1 MYFSIREKK
10 ILKLLL
16 DYPNGVT
23 IEELE
28 QVLQVSKRTIYR
40 EISSIEKT
48 IKALDVQII
57 KPRKAGYRL
66 VGEKAELEKLKEQ
79 LAKKQAAVFTD
90 NVQRQSALVCSLL
103 LSETEVTIESLAID
117 FLVSSATITS
127 DLQTIETSL
136 ADYAL
141 TLERLK
147 GRGILISGQEKAK
160 RQILGNLIYNGVS
173 EYDFFHFLDQLQ
185 PENLNQKSGNFFLAC
200 LSTRSLYLAK
210 QTLYR
215 LANEAFDQV
224 TDNQIQR
231 VLILLALSIDRIS
244 SQHLLETAS
253 RNEPNP
259 ESMQVASQIMVQVA
273 TEIKKPIGSQ
283 EVRFLARQLE
293 GINYKK
299 PQNIFFDD
307 FDVEL
312 SYQIKELIRL
322 VSEDTT
328 TDFRSDEQLFNDLLA
343 HMSAALKRNITPLKA
358 SNPLLVQ
365 IKEKY
370 QPLTNAVTKELARV
384 FPDHHFSMDE
394 LGYIVIHFATSLE
407 RNPTG
412 KTFSALV
419 LCSSGIGT
427 ARILESRLKKY
438 VPELKRIR
446 VAKISEMAH
455 LDFKPYDLILAT
467 VFLPGFK
474 LPYKVISPLLLEDEI
489 AEVRGQLQRLQ
500 PVQRRSA
507 VVIKEDSESFEEIY
521 EMMRV
526 ANNLLQSFELQSITA
541 KETIEQTL
549 DQVITALP
557 ETITDDPEFVTQK
570 VIERYLV
577 APIGIPN
584 SNFALFHSSNEK
596 VKQPYFAIYDL
607 DRTFLIPGMD
617 KKSIE
622 LSRIL
627 LLLAPDPLPQNQK
640 ELLGKISSSIIESDL
655 NTEIYKFGNQE
666 IIYQLLSSL
675 FVKEIREN

>member
-1 MYFSIREKK
+1 MYFSNREKK

-16 DYPNGVT
+16 DYPSGIT

-28 QVLQVSKRTIYR
+28 QVLHVSKRTIYR

-66 VGEKAELEKLKEQ
+66 IGEKSALAALKTQLE
-79 LAKKQAAVFTD
+79 KKQAAVFDTI
-90 NVQRQSALVCSLL
+90 QRQSALVCSLL
-103 LSETEVTIESLAID
+103 LSETEITIESLAID
-117 FLVSSATITS
+117 FLVSPATITT
-127 DLQTIETSL
+127 DLQVIETSV
-136 ADYAL
+136 ADYEL
-141 TLERLK
+141 TLIRLK
-147 GRGILISGQEKAK
+147 GRGIKITGKEKAK

-173 EYDFFHFLDQLQ
+173 EYDFFHFLDQLR
-185 PENLNQKSGNFFLAC
+185 PENLTQKSGNFFLDR
-200 LSTRSLYLAK
+200 LTTRSLYLAK
-210 QTLYR
+210 TTLYH
-215 LANEAFDQV
+215 LATDAFDKV

-231 VLILLALSIDRIS
+231 VIVLLALSIDRIT
-244 SQHLLETAS
+244 SQHGLEAS
-253 RNEPNP
+253 SSTEPKP
-259 ESMQVASQIMVQVA
+259 ESMQVASQIMIKVA
-273 TEIKKPIGSQ
+273 TELKTAINRQ
-283 EVRFLARQLE
+283 EVQFLARQLE

-299 PQNIFFDD
+299 PQNIFFAD

-322 VSEDTT
+322 VSEDTK

-370 QPLTNAVTKELARV
+370 QLLTNAVTKELTTV
-384 FPDHHFSMDE
+384 FPEHDFSLDE
-394 LGYIVIHFATSLE
+394 LGYVVIHFATSLE
-407 RNPTG
+407 RTPVG

-438 VPELKRIR
+438 VPELKKIR
-446 VAKISEMAH
+446 VAKISEMNQ
-455 LDFKPYDLILAT
+455 LDFKPYDVILAT
-467 VFLPGFK
+467 VFLPGFQ
-474 LPYKVISPLLLEDEI
+474 LPYKVISPLLLEEEI
-489 AEVRGQLQRLQ
+489 TEIRGQLQRLQ
-500 PVQRRSA
+500 PA
-507 VVIKEDSESFEEIY
+507 IKKVVVKEESESFEEIY

-526 ANNLLQSFELQSITA
+526 ANNLLQSFEVRSINA
-541 KETIEQTL
+541 DDTIETTL
-549 DQVITALP
+549 AQVIAALP
-557 ETITDDPEFVTQK
+557 ETITSEPVFVTRK

-596 VKQPYFAIYDL
+596 IKQPYFAIYDL

-617 KKSIE
+617 KKSIK
-622 LSRIL
+622 LSRVL
-627 LLLAPDPLPQNQK
+627 LLLAPDPLPENQK

-675 FVKEIREN
+675 FVKEIRES

>member
-1 MYFSIREKK
+1 MYFSDREKK

-16 DYPNGVT
+16 DYPNGIT

-28 QVLQVSKRTIYR
+28 QVLHVSKRTIYR

-66 VGEKAELEKLKEQ
+66 IGEKSALAELKTQ
-79 LAKKQAAVFTD
+79 LEKKQAAVFDT
-90 NVQRQSALVCSLL
+90 VQRQSALVCSLL
-103 LSETEVTIESLAID
+103 LSETEITIESLAID
-117 FLVSSATITS
+117 FLVSPATIKT
-127 DLQTIETSL
+127 DLQVIETSV
-136 ADYAL
+136 ADYEL
-141 TLERLK
+141 TLIRLK
-147 GRGILISGQEKAK
+147 GRGIKITGKEKAK

-173 EYDFFHFLDQLQ
+173 EYDFFHFLDQLR
-185 PENLNQKSGNFFLAC
+185 PGNLTQKSGNFFLDR
-200 LSTRSLYLAK
+200 LTTRSLYLAK
-210 QTLYR
+210 TTLYH
-215 LANEAFDQV
+215 LATDAFDKV

-231 VLILLALSIDRIS
+231 VIVLLALSIDRIT
-244 SQHLLETAS
+244 SQHGLEAS
-253 RNEPNP
+253 SSTEPKP
-259 ESMQVASQIMVQVA
+259 ESMQVASQIMIKVA
-273 TEIKKPIGSQ
+273 TELKTAINRQ
-283 EVRFLARQLE
+283 EVQFLARQLE

-299 PQNIFFDD
+299 PQNIFFAD

-322 VSEDTT
+322 VSEDTK

-370 QPLTNAVTKELARV
+370 QLLTNAVTKELTTV
-384 FPDHHFSMDE
+384 FPEHDFSLDE
-394 LGYIVIHFATSLE
+394 LGYVVIHFATSLE
-407 RNPTG
+407 RTPVG

-438 VPELKRIR
+438 VPELKKIR
-446 VAKISEMAH
+446 VAKISEMNQ
-455 LDFKPYDLILAT
+455 LDFKPYDVILAT
-467 VFLPGFK
+467 VFLPGFQ
-474 LPYKVISPLLLEDEI
+474 LPYKVISPLLLEEEI
-489 AEVRGQLQRLQ
+489 TEIRGQLQRLQ
-500 PVQRRSA
+500 PA
-507 VVIKEDSESFEEIY
+507 IKKVVVKEESESFEEIY

-526 ANNLLQSFELQSITA
+526 ANNLLQSFEVRSINA
-541 KETIEQTL
+541 DDTIETTL
-549 DQVITALP
+549 AQVIAALP
-557 ETITDDPEFVTQK
+557 ETITSEPVFVTRK

-596 VKQPYFAIYDL
+596 IKQPYFAIYDL

-617 KKSIE
+617 KKSIK
-622 LSRIL
+622 LSRVL
-627 LLLAPDPLPQNQK
+627 LLLAPDPLPENQK

-675 FVKEIREN
+675 FVKEIRES

>member
-1 MYFSIREKK
+1 MYFSNREKK

-16 DYPNGVT
+16 DYPNGIT

-28 QVLQVSKRTIYR
+28 QVLHVSKRTIYR

-66 VGEKAELEKLKEQ
+66 IGEKSALAELKTQ
-79 LAKKQAAVFTD
+79 LEKKQAAVFDTI
-90 NVQRQSALVCSLL
+90 QRQSALVCSLL
-103 LSETEVTIESLAID
+103 LSETEITIESLAID
-117 FLVSSATITS
+117 FLVSPATITT
-127 DLQTIETSL
+127 DLQVIETSV
-136 ADYAL
+136 ADYEL
-141 TLERLK
+141 TLIRLK
-147 GRGILISGQEKAK
+147 GRGIKITGKEKAK

-173 EYDFFHFLDQLQ
+173 EYDFFHFLDQLR
-185 PENLNQKSGNFFLAC
+185 PGNLTQKSGNFFLDR
-200 LSTRSLYLAK
+200 LTTRSLYLAK
-210 QTLYR
+210 TTLYH
-215 LANEAFDQV
+215 LATDAFDKV

-231 VLILLALSIDRIS
+231 VIVLLALSIDRIT
-244 SQHLLETAS
+244 SQHGLEAS
-253 RNEPNP
+253 SSTEPKP
-259 ESMQVASQIMVQVA
+259 ESMQVASQIMIKVA
-273 TEIKKPIGSQ
+273 TELKTAINRQ
-283 EVRFLARQLE
+283 EVQFLARQLE
-293 GINYKK
+293 EINYKK
-299 PQNIFFDD
+299 PQNIFFAD

-322 VSEDTT
+322 VSEDTK

-370 QPLTNAVTKELARV
+370 QLLTNAVTKELTTV
-384 FPDHHFSMDE
+384 FPEHDFSLDE
-394 LGYIVIHFATSLE
+394 LGYVVIHFATSLE
-407 RNPTG
+407 RTPVG

-438 VPELKRIR
+438 VPELKKIR
-446 VAKISEMAH
+446 VAKISEMNQ
-455 LDFKPYDLILAT
+455 LDFKPYDVILAT
-467 VFLPGFK
+467 VFLPGFQ
-474 LPYKVISPLLLEDEI
+474 LPYKVISPLLLEEEI
-489 AEVRGQLQRLQ
+489 TEIRGQLQRLQ
-500 PVQRRSA
+500 PA
-507 VVIKEDSESFEEIY
+507 IKKVVVKEESESFEEIY

-526 ANNLLQSFELQSITA
+526 ANNLLQSFEVRSVNA
-541 KETIEQTL
+541 ADTIETTL
-549 DQVITALP
+549 AQVIEALP
-557 ETITDDPEFVTQK
+557 ETITSEPAFVTRK

-596 VKQPYFAIYDL
+596 IKQPYFAIYDL

-622 LSRIL
+622 LSRVL
-627 LLLAPDPLPQNQK
+627 LLLAPDPLPENQK

-675 FVKEIREN
+675 FVKEIRES

>member
-1 MYFSIREKK
+1 MYFSNREKK

-16 DYPNGVT
+16 DYPSGIT

-28 QVLQVSKRTIYR
+28 QVLHVSKRTIYR

-66 VGEKAELEKLKEQ
+66 IGEKSALAALKTQLE
-79 LAKKQAAVFTD
+79 KKQAAVFDTI
-90 NVQRQSALVCSLL
+90 QRQSALVCSLL
-103 LSETEVTIESLAID
+103 LSETEITIESLAID
-117 FLVSSATITS
+117 FLVSPATITT
-127 DLQTIETSL
+127 DLQVIETSV
-136 ADYAL
+136 ADYEL
-141 TLERLK
+141 TLIRLK
-147 GRGILISGQEKAK
+147 GRGIKITGKEKAK

-173 EYDFFHFLDQLQ
+173 EYDFFHFLDQLR
-185 PENLNQKSGNFFLAC
+185 PENLTQKSGNFFLDR
-200 LSTRSLYLAK
+200 LTTRSLYLAK
-210 QTLYR
+210 TTLYH
-215 LANEAFDQV
+215 LATDAFDKV

-231 VLILLALSIDRIS
+231 VIVLLALSIDRIT
-244 SQHLLETAS
+244 SQHGLEAS
-253 RNEPNP
+253 SSAEPNP
-259 ESMQVASQIMVQVA
+259 ESMQVASQIMIKVA
-273 TEIKKPIGSQ
+273 TELKTAINRQ
-283 EVRFLARQLE
+283 EVQFLARQLE

-299 PQNIFFDD
+299 TQNIFFAD

-322 VSEDTT
+322 VSEDTK

-370 QPLTNAVTKELARV
+370 QLLTNAVTKELTTV
-384 FPDHHFSMDE
+384 FPEHDFSLDE
-394 LGYIVIHFATSLE
+394 LGYVVIHFATSLE
-407 RNPTG
+407 RTPVG

-438 VPELKRIR
+438 VPELKKIR
-446 VAKISEMAH
+446 VAKISEMNQ
-455 LDFKPYDLILAT
+455 LDFKPYDVILAT
-467 VFLPGFK
+467 VFLPGFQ
-474 LPYKVISPLLLEDEI
+474 LPYKVISPLLLEEEI
-489 AEVRGQLQRLQ
+489 TEIRGQLQRLQ
-500 PVQRRSA
+500 PAIRK
-507 VVIKEDSESFEEIY
+507 VVVKEESESFEEIY

-526 ANNLLQSFELQSITA
+526 ANNLLQSFEVRSIKA
-541 KETIEQTL
+541 DDTIETTL
-549 DQVITALP
+549 AQVIAALP
-557 ETITDDPEFVTQK
+557 ETITSEPAFVTRK

-596 VKQPYFAIYDL
+596 IKQPYFAIYDL

-622 LSRIL
+622 LSRVL
-627 LLLAPDPLPQNQK
+627 LLLAPDPLPENQK

-675 FVKEIREN
+675 FVKEIRES